1 MTPEFAQVCRL
12 LAIVGI
18 VLVLAGAAGPSDI
31 LVPLGLVLSL
41 VLGGIGFG
49 VTKNKADSAH
59 DRVDELNT
67 RVRQTLTELDAK
79 LNTVIKLAERIDER
93 TRKAG

>member
-31 LVPLGLVLSL
+31 LVPVGLVLSL

-59 DRVDELNT
+59 DRIDALDT
-67 RVRQTLTELDAK
+67 RVTATLAGLDTK
-79 LNTVIKLAERIDER
+79 LDTVIKLAERIDER
-93 TRKAG
+93 TRDA